1 MADYERGEARSVAI
15 IKAQLFTTL
24 RKQAYEQW
32 APRNQGK
39 PLTEFNLWYG
49 AAALQHLADVGP
61 TDEWSELQTLID
73 LGVPQ
78 STAKEHY
85 KRETDHRGGSDS
97 TFSSLP
103 FPSSRM

>member
-24 RKQAYEQW
+24 RKQVYEQW
-32 APRNQGK
+32 APRNPGK

-49 AAALQHLADVGP
+49 AAALQHLADAGP
-61 TDEWSELQTLID
+61 TDERSELQTLID

-78 STAKEHY
+78 STAKEHLQE
-85 KRETDHRGGSDS
+85 RNR
-97 TFSSLP
+97 P
-103 FPSSRM
+103 